1 MEKWIKFVNRSDWI
15 PTNNSVLCVKHFK
28 EEFISK
34 GKRNNLKWS
43 LHPVPT
49 IHSDE
54 VMKRPSC
61 LPNTNVSRKA
71 PTDRNFQ
78 EDELR
83 SFISADT
90 IRSFDDLDEKCCPR
104 SFQFKKNEKYV
115 WIFRIDF
122 EEGNFPSLKECVRID
137 RELHVQL
144 QYCGH
149 HIPLPKWFV
158 YGQNAKLTRFS
169 MLIIFFSL
177 YSKCYQ

>member
-1 MEKWIKFVNRSDWI
+1 MVNKCVAFGCKTGYDSHINMSTFRYPHTKPALMEKWIKFVNRSDWI

-104 SFQFKKNEKYV
+104 SFQF
-115 WIFRIDF
+115 
-122 EEGNFPSLKECVRID
+122 
-137 RELHVQL
+137 
-144 QYCGH
+144 
-149 HIPLPKWFV
+149 
-158 YGQNAKLTRFS
+158 
-169 MLIIFFSL
+169 
-177 YSKCYQ
+177 